1 MSWTG
6 ADDLRAQL
14 QKLWDSGELLSGMVR
29 GDANFPRRLQLRTPT
44 SGELVEQFDAARSW
58 ISELRALP
66 SFRIVMR
73 EFKHRLFGANELPA
87 EAWVDNLDAALA
99 LLGRQRAAARFMAM
113 VELTR
118 TEQPLLLGWL
128 ARRPL
133 RALELAPQWPLLL
146 AVVAWLQAHPRPG
159 LYLRQVDIAGIHSK
173 FIEAQ
178 RGVLTELLDL
188 ALPPAAIDAAASG
201 VGQFTQRYGFRDKP
215 LRVRL
220 RPLDPALGLS
230 VGGLD
235 VTLDSAS
242 FAALRLPVSAVF
254 ITENEINFL
263 SFPPL
268 PGALVIF
275 GAGYGFEMLSQ
286 AAWLSQCRLHY
297 WGDIDTH
304 GFAILDQLRAYFP
317 HAESFLM
324 DDVTLRAFES
334 LWGEEDKP
342 TLRELSRLTAPEQA
356 LYDDL
361 RDQRLRKN
369 LRLEQERIGFAWVEA
384 GLARLVAAPLAR
396 DG

>member
-1 MSWTG
+1 MNWTG

-14 QKLWDSGELLSGMVR
+14 QKLWDSGELLAGMVR
-29 GDANFPRRLQLRTPT
+29 GDTGFPRRLQLRAPT
-44 SGELVEQFDAARSW
+44 SGELTEQFDAARSW

-73 EFKHRLFGANELPA
+73 EFKHRVFGSNELPA
-87 EAWVDNLDAALA
+87 EVWVDSLDEALA
-99 LLGRQRAAARFMAM
+99 LLGRQRAAARFMEL

-118 TEQPLLLGWL
+118 AEQPLLLTWL

-133 RALELAPQWPLLL
+133 RALELAPQWPQLL

-159 LYLRQVDIAGIHSK
+159 LYLRQVDIAGVHSK

-188 ALPPAAIDAAASG
+188 ALPPAAIDASASG
-201 VGQFTQRYGFRDKP
+201 VGQFVQRYGFRDKP

-220 RPLDPALGLS
+220 RPLDAALAGQL
-230 VGGLD
+230 GGLD
-235 VTLDSAS
+235 VTLDAAS
-242 FAALRLPVSAVF
+242 FAALNLCVHTVF

-263 SFPPL
+263 SFPAVPA
-268 PGALVIF
+268 ALVIF
-275 GAGYGFEMLSQ
+275 GAGYGFDMLSQ
-286 AAWLSQCRLHY
+286 AAWLGQCRLHY

-304 GFAILDQLRAYFP
+304 GFAILDQLRAHFP

-324 DDVTLRAFES
+324 DEATLQAFAP

-342 TLRELSRLTAPEQA
+342 TLRELTRLRAPEQA
-356 LYDDL
+356 LYDAL
-361 RDQRLRKN
+361 RAHRLRKN
-369 LRLEQERIGFAWVEA
+369 LRLEQEKVGFAWVEA
-384 GLARLVAAPLAR
+384 GLAGLAAQPVVR
-396 DG
+396 VG

>member
-1 MSWTG
+1 MNWTG

-14 QKLWDSGELLSGMVR
+14 QKLWDSGELLSAMVR
-29 GDANFPRRLQLRTPT
+29 GDASFPRRLQLKAPT
-44 SGELVEQFDAARSW
+44 SGELTEQFDAARSW

-73 EFKHRLFGANELPA
+73 EFKHRVFGANELPS
-87 EAWVDNLDAALA
+87 EAWVDSLDEALA
-99 LLGRQRAAARFMAM
+99 LLGRQRAAARFMEL

-118 TEQPLLLGWL
+118 AEQPLLLAWV

-133 RALELAPQWPLLL
+133 RALELALQWPQLL

-159 LYLRQVDIAGIHSK
+159 LYLRQLDIAGVHSK

-188 ALPPAAIDAAASG
+188 ALPPAAIDASASG
-201 VGQFTQRYGFRDKP
+201 VGQFVQRYGFRDKP

-220 RPLDPALGLS
+220 RPLDMALALRL
-230 VGGLD
+230 GGLD
-235 VTLDSAS
+235 VTLDAAS
-242 FAALRLPVSAVF
+242 FAALNLDVRSVF

-263 SFPPL
+263 SFPAV

-275 GAGYGFEMLSQ
+275 GAGYGFDMLST
-286 AAWLSQCRLHY
+286 AAWLAHCRLQY

-304 GFAILDQLRAYFP
+304 GFAILDQLRAHFP

-324 DDVTLRAFES
+324 DEATLQAFAP

-342 TLRELSRLTAPEQA
+342 TLRELTRLRAPEQA
-356 LYDDL
+356 LYDAL
-361 RDQRLRKN
+361 RGHRLRKN
-369 LRLEQERIGFAWVEA
+369 LRLEQEKIGFAWVEA
-384 GLARLVAAPLAR
+384 GLAGLAAQPVAR
-396 DG
+396 VG